1 MSDFEYNATTNSY
14 DPMDADLNEVNDIQY
29 SAFLDLY
36 APVAATTI
44 TATLPGAVL
53 PSANV
58 TVLQCIGIEFYQ
70 QVGANYYL
78 FASGNCLKVE
88 DAF

>member
-1 MSDFEYNATTNSY
+1 
-14 DPMDADLNEVNDIQY
+14 
-29 SAFLDLY
+29 LDLY
-36 APVAATTI
+36 APVPATTL
-44 TATLPGAVL
+44 TATLPVGATPTV
-53 PSANV
+53 NV

-70 QVGANYYL
+70 QVGGNYYL

>member
-1 MSDFEYNATTNSY
+1 LPNGAI
-14 DPMDADLNEVNDIQY
+14 P
-29 SAFLDLY
+29 
-36 APVAATTI
+36 
-44 TATLPGAVL
+44 TANT
-53 PSANV
+53 

-70 QVGANYYL
+70 QVGGNYYL